1 MMIKIIEKLAQKIKN
16 NPRYELD
23 RQLQFLDL
31 NSILFQR
38 VFSIIRALFVCVLLK
53 KCHFP
58 LFIGKRVRILHTRHI
73 SIGRGVTI
81 DDYVKIDALSKK
93 GVVIGDNVSIGA
105 FTIIET
111 TGILTNLGQGF
122 SIGKNSNLG
131 DYNYVGA
138 AGGVIIGENVLI
150 GQRVSFH
157 SENHVFEKTDIPIR
171 EQGTT
176 QQGIVVED
184 DCWLGSGVTI
194 LDGVTV
200 HKGSVIAAG
209 SVVTKSV
216 PPYSVV
222 GGVPAKLIQ
231 TRQ

>member
-1 MMIKIIEKLAQKIKN
+1 MVNLVEQLIRKIKN
-16 NPRYELD
+16 DPTYQLDPTLRAWEL
-23 RQLQFLDL
+23 FLVL
-31 NSILFQR
+31 WQRFVSILR
-38 VFSIIRALFVCVLLK
+38 GLYICLVSR
-53 KCHFP
+53 KCQFP
-58 LFIGKRVRILHTRHI
+58 LFAGKHVRIFHGHRVTL
-73 SIGRGVTI
+73 GRSVTL
-81 DDYVKIDALSKK
+81 DDYVKIDALSQN

-105 FTIIET
+105 FSIIET
-111 TGILTNLGQGF
+111 TGILRKLGKGF

-138 AGGVIIGENVLI
+138 AGGVVIGENVLI

-157 SENHVFEKTDIPIR
+157 SENHVFERADIPIR
-171 EQGTT
+171 HQGTT
-176 QQGIVVED
+176 QEGIIIED
-184 DCWLGSGVTI
+184 DCWIGSGAII

-222 GGVPAKLIQ
+222 GGVPAKLLQ